1 MVWLNL
7 IEQSNI
13 PWIVHKF
20 FQIKK
25 NADTVNKRR
34 LKKKQ

>member
-7 IEQSNI
+7 IEQPNI
-13 PWIVHKF
+13 PLIVHKF
-20 FQIKK
+20 FQKK
-25 NADTVNKRR
+25 KKANTVNKRR